1 VKSVDGHGA
10 GDDVSTGDVA
20 PLARGSVADVSRA
33 GHLPMSAASR
43 DAAVRIVG
51 QTVQSE
57 RLRRRA
63 YWVALGLM
71 GGAGLYLVSGD
82 MVEDIPKLWGLCA
95 VFAIHLVLHLWAGV
109 RNRARLAHHASE
121 EVLDDGVLL
130 EAMRLVQRDRIPP
143 ATAVRE
149 VDRRRSLRPR

>member
-1 VKSVDGHGA
+1 MAVDG
-10 GDDVSTGDVA
+10 DDSET
-20 PLARGSVADVSRA
+20 PSLARGSVADVSRA
-33 GHLPMSAASR
+33 AHLPLNAAAS

-71 GGAGLYLVSGD
+71 AGAGLYFVSGD
-82 MVEDIPKLWGLCA
+82 MVADIPKLWGLGA
-95 VFAIHLVLHLWAGV
+95 VFAVHLVLHLWAGV
-109 RNRARLAHHASE
+109 RNRASLAHHASE
-121 EVLDDGVLL
+121 EVLDDGALL
-130 EAMRLVQRDRIPP
+130 EAVRLVQRDRIPP